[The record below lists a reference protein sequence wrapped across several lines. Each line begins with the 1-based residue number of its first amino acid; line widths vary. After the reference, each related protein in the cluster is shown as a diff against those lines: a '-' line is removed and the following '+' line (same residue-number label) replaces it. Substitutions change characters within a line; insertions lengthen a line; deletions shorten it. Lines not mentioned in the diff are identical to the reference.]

1 MAALNQQPT
10 RYLADKSALVR
21 LSHPAVD
28 AHWLVRTMDGAIGT
42 CDIID
47 LEVLFSARN
56 AREYD
61 EILLE
66 RAALP
71 SVPITPDITGRALD
85 VQHQLSQ
92 TGHHRVPIPDLVVAA
107 AAESAG
113 LTVLHYDRDYE
124 VIARVTGQRH
134 EWIARRGS
142 L

>member
-1 MAALNQQPT
+1 MAALSGQAA

-28 AHWLVRTMDGAIGT
+28 PRWLIRTMDGTIGT
-42 CDIID
+42 CDIVD
-47 LEVLFSARN
+47 LEVLFSARD
-56 AREYD
+56 AGEYD

-71 SVPITPDITGRALD
+71 SVPITPDVTRRALD
-85 VQHQLSQ
+85 VQHQLSR
-92 TGHHRVPIPDLVVAA
+92 TGHHRLPIPDLLVAA
-107 AAESAG
+107 AAESAA

-124 VIARVTGQRH
+124 AIARVTGQPH
-134 EWIARRGS
+134 EWIAQRGS